1 MFQACSLFS
10 CNTFF
15 WNTLLCLEQ
24 SNSCFLRVWI
34 LWKTESLSLSVVGS
48 WTCEVT
54 GVRTDIIVTHSPMQA
69 EVTRPKKL
77 RSMQRKEWRD
87 YEIPEREKYRDRE
100 DDACRNFFI
109 FLNLSI
115 LPTMGSRRLH
125 CIHPGNLLLLNR
137 GWGDFCSLKPN
148 IVSEDLWSSPDSNRE
163 NLGKLYY
170 VTSLVC
176 RFSICELRIII
187 YRSQCGYQEQTRQR
201 SKSVLALQN
210 EGISEKKYWMRIF
223 FFFFTLSQYY
233 M

>member
-34 LWKTESLSLSVVGS
+34 LWKTERLSPSVVGS

-69 EVTRPKKL
+69 EVTGPKKL

-100 DDACRNFFI
+100 DDACCNFFI

-115 LPTMGSRRLH
+115 LPTVGSRRLH
-125 CIHPGNLLLLNR
+125 CIHPGNLLLLKR
-137 GWGDFCSLKPN
+137 GRGDFCSLKPN
-148 IVSEDLWSSPDSNRE
+148 IVSEDLWSSPDSNRG

-176 RFSICELRIII
+176 RFSICGLRIII
-187 YRSQCGYQEQTRQR
+187 YRSQCGSREQTRQR
-201 SKSVLALQN
+201 SKSVLDLQN
-210 EGISEKKYWMRIF
+210 REYVKKNTEWR